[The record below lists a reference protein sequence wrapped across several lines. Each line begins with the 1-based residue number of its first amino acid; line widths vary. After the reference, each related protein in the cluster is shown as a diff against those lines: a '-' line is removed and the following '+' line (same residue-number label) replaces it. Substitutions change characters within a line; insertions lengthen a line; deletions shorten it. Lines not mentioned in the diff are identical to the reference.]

1 MSRESLTAFCCLVP
15 RAPPPTYPISPGQ
28 APRVFT
34 IAAHMMLHYL
44 DCSCNA
50 LVMTIMLPIL
60 LLWTSSM
67 LDKQSDVG
75 PLI

>member
-1 MSRESLTAFCCLVP
+1 
-15 RAPPPTYPISPGQ
+15 
-28 APRVFT
+28 
-34 IAAHMMLHYL
+34 MMLHYL